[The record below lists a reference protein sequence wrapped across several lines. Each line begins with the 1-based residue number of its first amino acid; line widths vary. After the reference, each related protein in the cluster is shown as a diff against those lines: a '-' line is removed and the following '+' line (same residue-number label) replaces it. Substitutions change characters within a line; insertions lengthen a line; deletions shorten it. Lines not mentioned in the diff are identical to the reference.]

1 MADTP
6 TMNRGAATGPRPAQ
20 SSSLF
25 TRQSSGLVRELG
37 IPAATGIALAS
48 VAVVN
53 TFINFYGGLLNFSK
67 VDMVLPLLLGAFI
80 WFIAM
85 FAYRY
90 LLQAIPRAGGEYI
103 YMSRIIHPAVGT
115 MVGIACAV
123 GFSYTLAANANF
135 AANYVPLALN
145 ALGLAFGS
153 SGISSAGANMANTTQ
168 CIQVTCAPGLVIF
181 AVLFLV
187 VVGLASI
194 FSLRRI
200 AQFILALVI
209 FQVLAFII
217 LGFLFATHSHQDF
230 VNALGSFSGHSNA
243 YQAVID
249 LAKHDNIALGVDL
262 GASVLVVPFMVLNY
276 NGVLYSYYVGGELKR
291 PGRTYIWASLISLG
305 LLIVVWVGVWILMVN
320 TIGLDFMQAQ
330 AQAGTTDAAGYGAI
344 TSLQAN
350 AGGLGYGL
358 VLSSDPITKIF
369 IGLAVPAAELA
380 VDLAFVAVVTR
391 VMFALAFDRILP
403 IGLAKISERSQSPIN
418 AVIVAV
424 AISIIFTIGG
434 SILNIAAISANLA
447 LFFALVLL
455 AGSVSAL
462 VLPFR
467 RPDLIKNPATNDV
480 DRIAGIP
487 AAAVWG
493 ALSTLGALFTVGV
506 IIAKPNVFGAFSAVS
521 VGSLV
526 VIFFSGPVIYFI
538 VRQRRLQSSSID
550 MDLAMREL
558 PPE

>member
-1 MADTP
+1 MAT
-6 TMNRGAATGPRPAQ
+6 TTSGSVGGKAAAGQ
-20 SSSLF
+20 GLF

-53 TFINFYGGLLNFSK
+53 TFINFYGGLLNFAK
-67 VDMVLPLLLGAFI
+67 ADMVLPLLLGALI

-103 YMSRIIHPAVGT
+103 YLSRIIHPAIGT
-115 MVGIACAV
+115 MVGIACGV
-123 GFSYTLAANANF
+123 GFSYTLSANANF
-135 AANYVPLALN
+135 AANYVPFGLT
-145 ALGLAFGS
+145 ALGSAFN
-153 SGISSAGANMANTTQ
+153 SSALTSAATNITNTAQ
-168 CIQVTCAPGLVIF
+168 CGQVTCSPGLAIV
-181 AVLFLV
+181 AVVFLV
-187 VVGLASI
+187 IVGLGSI

-200 AQFILALVI
+200 AQVILALVI
-209 FQVLAFII
+209 FQVLAFLV

-230 VNALGSFSGHSNA
+230 VNALGSFSGKSTA
-243 YQAVID
+243 YNDVIA
-249 LAKHDNIALGVDL
+249 LANKDNVALGVDI
-262 GASVLVVPFMVLNY
+262 GASILVVPFMVLNY

-291 PGRTYIWASLISLG
+291 PGRTYIWASLISLA
-305 LLIVVWVGVWILMVN
+305 LLIVVWVGVWLLMVN
-320 TIGLDFMQAQ
+320 TIGRDFMQAQ
-330 AQAGTTDAAGYGAI
+330 AQVGTSDATGYGAI

-358 VLSSDPITKIF
+358 VLSGDPITKIL

-391 VMFALAFDRILP
+391 VIFALAFDRMLP

-418 AVIVAV
+418 AVILAV
-424 AISIIFTIGG
+424 AIGILFTIGG
-434 SILNIAAISANLA
+434 SILNIANISANLA

-455 AGSVSAL
+455 AGSVSA
-462 VLPFR
+462 VALPFR

-480 DRIAGIP
+480 DRVAGIP
-487 AAAVWG
+487 TAAVWG
-493 ALSTLGALFTVGV
+493 AISTLGALFTIAV
-506 IIAKPNVFGAFSAVS
+506 IIAKPSVFGAFSFVS
-521 VGSLV
+521 VGSLI

-538 VRQRRLQSSSID
+538 VRQRRLSTSSID
-550 MDLAMREL
+550 MSLAMREL

>member
-1 MADTP
+1 MADTTMSKGP
-6 TMNRGAATGPRPAQ
+6 TTGRGSTSQA
-20 SSSLF
+20 LF

-53 TFINFYGGLLNFSK
+53 TFINFYGGLLNFPK
-67 VDMVLPLLLGAFI
+67 VDMVLPLLLGALI

-135 AANYVPLALN
+135 AANYFPLALT
-145 ALGLAFGS
+145 ALGL
-153 SGISSAGANMANTTQ
+153 SGAANSVASTTT
-168 CIQVTCAPGLVIF
+168 CVQVTCAPGLVTF

-200 AQFILALVI
+200 AQVILGLVI
-209 FQVLAFII
+209 FQVLAFIV
-217 LGFLFATHSHQDF
+217 LAFLFATHSHQDF
-230 VNALGSFSGHSNA
+230 VNALGSYSGHSNA
-243 YQAVID
+243 YDAVIN
-249 LAKHDNIALGVDL
+249 LAKKDNIALGVDL
-262 GASVLVVPFMVLNY
+262 GASVFVVPFMVLNY

-291 PGRTYIWASLISLG
+291 PGSTYIWASVISLA
-305 LLIVVWVGVWILMVN
+305 LLIVVWVGVWLLMVN

-358 VLSSDPITKIF
+358 VLSGDPITKIF

-391 VMFALAFDRILP
+391 VIFALAFDRMLP

-418 AVIVAV
+418 AVILAVIV
-424 AISIIFTIGG
+424 AILFTIGG

-455 AGSVSAL
+455 CGSLSAL
-462 VLPFR
+462 ILPFR

-480 DRIAGIP
+480 DRVAGIP
-487 AAAVWG
+487 TAALWG
-493 ALSTLGALFTVGV
+493 ALSTIGALFTVGV
-506 IIAKPNVFGAFSAVS
+506 IISKPNVFGAFSAVS
-521 VGSLV
+521 VGSLL
-526 VIFFSGPVIYFI
+526 VIFLSGPIIYFI
-538 VRQRRLQSSSID
+538 VRQRRLQTARID
-550 MDLAMREL
+550 MGLAMREL

>member
-1 MADTP
+1 MAT
-6 TMNRGAATGPRPAQ
+6 TTTGSAGGKATAGQ
-20 SSSLF
+20 GLF

-53 TFINFYGGLLNFSK
+53 TFINFYGGLLNLSQ
-67 VDMVLPLLLGAFI
+67 VDMVLPLLLAAAI
-80 WFIAM
+80 WFVAM

-103 YMSRIIHPAVGT
+103 YLSRIIHPAVGT

-135 AANYVPLALN
+135 AANYVPFALN
-145 ALGLAFGS
+145 SLGLAFN
-153 SGISSAGANMANTTQ
+153 SSALTSAAGNVANTTQ

-181 AVLFLV
+181 AVVFLV
-187 VVGLASI
+187 IVGLGSI
-194 FSLRRI
+194 FSLKRI
-200 AQFILALVI
+200 AQVILGLVI
-209 FQVLAFII
+209 FQVLAFIV
-217 LGFLFATHSHQDF
+217 LAFLFATHSHQDF
-230 VNALGSFSGHSNA
+230 INALGSFSGKATA
-243 YQAVID
+243 YNDVIA
-249 LAKHDNIALGVDL
+249 LANKDGIPLGVDL
-262 GASVLVVPFMVLNY
+262 AASIFVVPFMVLNY

-291 PGRTYIWASLISLG
+291 PGSTYIWASIISLA
-305 LLIVVWVGVWILMVN
+305 LLIVVWVGVWLLMVN

-330 AQAGTTDAAGYGAI
+330 AQVGTTDAANYGAI

-358 VLSSDPITKIF
+358 VLSGDPITKIF

-391 VMFALAFDRILP
+391 VIFALAFDRILP

-418 AVIVAV
+418 AVILAV
-424 AISIIFTIGG
+424 LVGIAFTIGG
-434 SILNIAAISANLA
+434 SILNIANISANLA

-455 AGSVSAL
+455 AGSVSA
-462 VLPFR
+462 VALPFR

-480 DRIAGIP
+480 DRVAGIP
-487 AAAVWG
+487 TAAVWG
-493 ALSTLGALFTVGV
+493 AVSTLGALFTIAV
-506 IIAKPNVFGAFSAVS
+506 IIAKPSVFGAFSFVS
-521 VGSLV
+521 IGSLI

-538 VRQRRLQSSSID
+538 VRQRRLSTSSID
-550 MDLAMREL
+550 MSLAMREL

>member
-1 MADTP
+1 MGDT
-6 TMNRGAATGPRPAQ
+6 TMSKGASTGRPGAQ
-20 SSSLF
+20 GLF

-53 TFINFYGGLLNFSK
+53 TFINFYGGLLNFSQ
-67 VDMVLPLLLGAFI
+67 VDMVLPLLLGAAI
-80 WFIAM
+80 WFVAM

-103 YMSRIIHPAVGT
+103 YLSRIIHPAIGT

-145 ALGLAFGS
+145 SLGLAFNS
-153 SGISSAGANMANTTQ
+153 SALTSAAGNISSTTQ

-181 AVLFLV
+181 AVAFLV
-187 VVGLASI
+187 IVGLGSI

-200 AQFILALVI
+200 AQVILGLVI
-209 FQVLAFII
+209 FQVLAFVI

-230 VNALGSFSGHSNA
+230 VNALGSFSSKGTA
-243 YQAVID
+243 YQDVID
-249 LAKHDNIALGVDL
+249 LAKKDNIALGVSL
-262 GASVLVVPFMVLNY
+262 GASIFVVPFMVLNY

-291 PGRTYIWASLISLG
+291 PGSTYIWASVISIA
-305 LLIVVWVGVWILMVN
+305 LLIVVWVGVWLLMVN

-330 AQAGTTDAAGYGAI
+330 AQVGTNDAANYGAI

-358 VLSSDPITKIF
+358 VLSGDPITKIF
-369 IGLAVPAAELA
+369 IGFAVPAAELA

-391 VMFALAFDRILP
+391 VMFALAFDRVLP

-418 AVIVAV
+418 AVMLAV
-424 AISIIFTIGG
+424 AIGILFTIGG

-455 AGSVSAL
+455 SGSVAAIF
-462 VLPFR
+462 LPFR

-480 DRIAGIP
+480 DRVAGIP
-487 AAAVWG
+487 TAALWG
-493 ALSTLGALFTVGV
+493 VISTLGALFTVGV
-506 IIAKPNVFGAFSAVS
+506 IISKPNVFGAFSYVS
-521 VGSLV
+521 VGSLI
-526 VIFFSGPVIYFI
+526 VIFFSGPIIYFI

>member
-1 MADTP
+1 M
-6 TMNRGAATGPRPAQ
+6 
-20 SSSLF
+20 SSTSASPSMGGKSTAGQALF

-53 TFINFYGGLLNFSK
+53 TFINFYGGLLNFPK
-67 VDMVLPLLLGAFI
+67 ADMVLPLLLGALI

-135 AANYVPLALN
+135 AANYFPLALN
-145 ALGLAFGS
+145 SLGLAFGS
-153 SGISSAGANMANTTQ
+153 SSLTDAAGSVANTTT
-168 CIQVTCAPGLVIF
+168 CLQVTCAPGLVVF

-200 AQFILALVI
+200 AQVILGLVI
-209 FQVLAFII
+209 FQVLAFIV
-217 LGFLFATHSHQDF
+217 LAFLFATHSHQDF
-230 VNALGSFSGHSNA
+230 VNALGSFSGHSTA
-243 YQAVID
+243 YNDVIN
-249 LAKHDNIALGVDL
+249 LAKKDNIALGVDI
-262 GASVLVVPFMVLNY
+262 GASIFVVPFMVLNY

-291 PGRTYIWASLISLG
+291 PGRTYIWASVISLA
-305 LLIVVWVGVWILMVN
+305 LLIVVWVGVWLLMVN

-358 VLSSDPITKIF
+358 VLSGDPITKIF

-391 VMFALAFDRILP
+391 VIFALAFDRMLP

-418 AVIVAV
+418 AVILAVIV
-424 AISIIFTIGG
+424 AILFTIGG

-455 AGSVSAL
+455 CGSLSAL

-480 DRIAGIP
+480 DRVAGIP
-487 AAAVWG
+487 TAALWG
-493 ALSTLGALFTVGV
+493 ALSTIGALFTVGV
-506 IIAKPNVFGAFSAVS
+506 IISKPNVFGAFSAVS
-521 VGSLV
+521 VGSLL
-526 VIFFSGPVIYFI
+526 VIFLSGPVIYFI
-538 VRQRRLQSSSID
+538 VRQRRLQTSRID
-550 MDLAMREL
+550 MALAMREL

>member
-1 MADTP
+1 MASTS
-6 TMNRGAATGPRPAQ
+6 MNKGGAASSGKSPASQ
-20 SSSLF
+20 GLF

-53 TFINFYGGLLNFSK
+53 TFINFYGGLLNFPK
-67 VDMVLPLLLGAFI
+67 ADMVLPLLLGALI

-135 AANYVPLALN
+135 AANYFPLALT
-145 ALGLAFGS
+145 ALGQSGAAS
-153 SGISSAGANMANTTQ
+153 SVANTTQ
-168 CIQVTCAPGLVIF
+168 CVQVTCAPGLVIF

-187 VVGLASI
+187 VVGLGSI

-200 AQFILALVI
+200 AQVILGLVI

-230 VNALGSFSGHSNA
+230 INALGSYSGHSTAFND
-243 YQAVID
+243 VIN
-249 LAKHDNIALGVDL
+249 LAKKDNIALGVDV
-262 GASVLVVPFMVLNY
+262 GASILVVPFMVLNY

-291 PGRTYIWASLISLG
+291 PGSTYIWASVISLA
-305 LLIVVWVGVWILMVN
+305 LLIVVWVGVWLLMVN

-330 AQAGTTDAAGYGAI
+330 AQAGTSDAAGYGAI

-358 VLSSDPITKIF
+358 VLSGDPITKIF

-391 VMFALAFDRILP
+391 VIFALAFDRMLP

-418 AVIVAV
+418 AVILAVIV
-424 AISIIFTIGG
+424 AILFTIGG

-455 AGSVSAL
+455 CGSLSAL

-467 RPDLIKNPATNDV
+467 RPDLIKNPKTNDV
-480 DRIAGIP
+480 DRVAGIP
-487 AAAVWG
+487 TAAIWG
-493 ALSTLGALFTVGV
+493 FVSTLGALFTVGV
-506 IIAKPNVFGAFSAVS
+506 IISKPNVFGAFSAVS
-521 VGSLV
+521 VGSLL
-526 VIFFSGPVIYFI
+526 VIFFSGPIIYFI

-550 MDLAMREL
+550 MGLAMREL

>member
-1 MADTP
+1 MSSTSASP
-6 TMNRGAATGPRPAQ
+6 SMGGKSAAGQ
-20 SSSLF
+20 SLF

-53 TFINFYGGLLNFSK
+53 TFINFYGGLLNFPK
-67 VDMVLPLLLGAFI
+67 ADMVLPLLLGALI

-135 AANYVPLALN
+135 AANYFPLALT
-145 ALGLAFGS
+145 ALGMGDAAS
-153 SGISSAGANMANTTQ
+153 SVANTTT
-168 CIQVTCAPGLVIF
+168 CVQVTCAPGLVVF

-200 AQFILALVI
+200 AQVILGLVI
-209 FQVLAFII
+209 FQVLAFIV
-217 LGFLFATHSHQDF
+217 LAFLFATHSHQDF
-230 VNALGSFSGHSNA
+230 INALGSYSGHATA
-243 YQAVID
+243 YNDVIN
-249 LAKHDNIALGVDL
+249 LAKKDNIALGVDI
-262 GASVLVVPFMVLNY
+262 GASIFVVPFMVLNY

-291 PGRTYIWASLISLG
+291 PGATYIWASVISLA
-305 LLIVVWVGVWILMVN
+305 LLIVVWVGVWLLMVN

-358 VLSSDPITKIF
+358 VLSGDPISKIF

-391 VMFALAFDRILP
+391 VIFALAFDRMLP

-418 AVIVAV
+418 AVILAVIV
-424 AISIIFTIGG
+424 AILFTIGG

-455 AGSVSAL
+455 CGSLSAL

-480 DRIAGIP
+480 DRVAGIP
-487 AAAVWG
+487 TAALWG
-493 ALSTLGALFTVGV
+493 ALSTIGALFTVGV
-506 IIAKPNVFGAFSAVS
+506 IISKPNVFGAFSAVS
-521 VGSLV
+521 VGSLL
-526 VIFFSGPVIYFI
+526 VIFLSGPIIYFI
-538 VRQRRLQSSSID
+538 VRQRRLQTARID
-550 MDLAMREL
+550 MALAMREL

>member
-1 MADTP
+1 MSSTSASPST
-6 TMNRGAATGPRPAQ
+6 GKSAAGQA
-20 SSSLF
+20 LF

-53 TFINFYGGLLNFSK
+53 TFINFYGGLLNFPQA
-67 VDMVLPLLLGAFI
+67 DMVLPLLLGALI

-135 AANYVPLALN
+135 AANYFPLALN
-145 ALGLAFGS
+145 SLGLAFGS
-153 SGISSAGANMANTTQ
+153 SSLTDAAGSVANTTT
-168 CIQVTCAPGLVIF
+168 CVQVTCAPGLVIF

-200 AQFILALVI
+200 AQVILGLVI
-209 FQVLAFII
+209 FQVLAFIV
-217 LGFLFATHSHQDF
+217 LAFLFATHSHQDF
-230 VNALGSFSGHSNA
+230 VNALGSFSGHPTAFND
-243 YQAVID
+243 VIN
-249 LAKHDNIALGVDL
+249 LAKKDNIALGVDI
-262 GASVLVVPFMVLNY
+262 GASIFVVPFMVLNY

-291 PGRTYIWASLISLG
+291 PGSTYIWASVISLA
-305 LLIVVWVGVWILMVN
+305 LLIVVWVGVWLLMVN

-330 AQAGTTDAAGYGAI
+330 AQAGTNDAAGYGAI

-358 VLSSDPITKIF
+358 VLSGDPITKIF

-391 VMFALAFDRILP
+391 VIFALAFDRMLP

-418 AVIVAV
+418 AVILAVIV
-424 AISIIFTIGG
+424 AILFTIGG

-455 AGSVSAL
+455 CGSLSAL

-480 DRIAGIP
+480 DRVAGIP
-487 AAAVWG
+487 TAALWG
-493 ALSTLGALFTVGV
+493 ALSTIGALFTVGV

-521 VGSLV
+521 VGSLL

-538 VRQRRLQSSSID
+538 VRQRRLQTSRID
-550 MDLAMREL
+550 MALAMREL

>member
-1 MADTP
+1 MADS
-6 TMNRGAATGPRPAQ
+6 TMSRGTSAGRPASQ
-20 SSSLF
+20 GLF

-53 TFINFYGGLLNFSK
+53 TFINFYGGLLNFSQ
-67 VDMVLPLLLGAFI
+67 VDMVLPLLLGAAI
-80 WFIAM
+80 WFVAM

-103 YMSRIIHPAVGT
+103 YLSRIIHPAVGT

-145 ALGLAFGS
+145 SLGLAFN
-153 SGISSAGANMANTTQ
+153 SSALTDAATNMTSTTQ

-181 AVLFLV
+181 AVAFLV
-187 VVGLASI
+187 IVGLGSI

-200 AQFILALVI
+200 AQVILGLVI

-230 VNALGSFSGHSNA
+230 VNALGSFSGKGSA
-243 YQAVID
+243 YQDVIN
-249 LAKHDNIALGVDL
+249 LAHKDNVALGVSL
-262 GASVLVVPFMVLNY
+262 GASIFVVPFMVLNY

-291 PGRTYIWASLISLG
+291 PGSTYIWASLISLG
-305 LLIVVWVGVWILMVN
+305 LLIVVWVGVWLLMVN

-330 AQAGTTDAAGYGAI
+330 AQVGTTDAASYGAI

-358 VLSSDPITKIF
+358 VLSGDPITKIF

-391 VMFALAFDRILP
+391 VIFALAFDRILP

-418 AVIVAV
+418 AVILAV
-424 AISIIFTIGG
+424 AIGIVFTIGG

-455 AGSVSAL
+455 AGSVAAIF
-462 VLPFR
+462 LPFR

-480 DRIAGIP
+480 DRVAGIP
-487 AAAVWG
+487 TAAIWG
-493 ALSTLGALFTVGV
+493 VISTLGALFTVGV
-506 IIAKPNVFGAFSAVS
+506 IISKPNVFGAFSLVS

-526 VIFFSGPVIYFI
+526 VIFFSGPIIYFI

-550 MDLAMREL
+550 MGLAMREL

>member
-1 MADTP
+1 MAT
-6 TMNRGAATGPRPAQ
+6 TTTGSIGGKATAGQ
-20 SSSLF
+20 GLF

-53 TFINFYGGLLNFSK
+53 TFINFYGGLLNFAK
-67 VDMVLPLLLGAFI
+67 ADMVLPLLLGALI
-80 WFIAM
+80 WFVAM

-123 GFSYTLAANANF
+123 GFSYTLSANANF
-135 AANYVPLALN
+135 AATYVPFALN
-145 ALGLAFGS
+145 SLGAAFN
-153 SGISSAGANMANTTQ
+153 SSALTSAATNVANTAQ
-168 CIQVTCAPGLVIF
+168 CGQVTCAPGLAIC
-181 AVLFLV
+181 AVVFLV
-187 VVGLASI
+187 IVGLGSV

-209 FQVLAFII
+209 FQVLAFLV
-217 LGFLFATHSHQDF
+217 LGFLLATHSHQDF
-230 VNALGSFSGHSNA
+230 VNALGSFSGKPTA
-243 YQAVID
+243 YNDVIA
-249 LAKHDNIALGVDL
+249 LAQKDNVALGVDI
-262 GASVLVVPFMVLNY
+262 GASILVVPFMVLNY

-291 PGRTYIWASLISLG
+291 PGRTYIWASVISIA
-305 LLIVVWVGVWILMVN
+305 LLIVVWVGVWLLMRN

-330 AQAGTTDAAGYGAI
+330 AQVGTNDATNYGNI

-358 VLSSDPITKIF
+358 VLSGDPITKIF

-391 VMFALAFDRILP
+391 VIFALAFDRMLP

-418 AVIVAV
+418 AVILAV
-424 AISIIFTIGG
+424 LVGIAFTIGG
-434 SILNIAAISANLA
+434 SILNIANISANLA

-455 AGSVSAL
+455 AGSVSA
-462 VLPFR
+462 VALPFR

-480 DRIAGIP
+480 DRVAGIP
-487 AAAVWG
+487 TAAVWG
-493 ALSTLGALFTVGV
+493 AVSTLGALFTIAV
-506 IIAKPNVFGAFSAVS
+506 IIAKPSVFGAFSFVS
-521 VGSLV
+521 VGSLI

-538 VRQRRLQSSSID
+538 VRQRRLSTSSID
-550 MDLAMREL
+550 MSLAMREL

>member
-1 MADTP
+1 MAT
-6 TMNRGAATGPRPAQ
+6 TTTGSIGGKATAGQ
-20 SSSLF
+20 GLF

-53 TFINFYGGLLNFSK
+53 TFINFYGGLLNFAK
-67 VDMVLPLLLGAFI
+67 ADMVLPLLLGALI

-123 GFSYTLAANANF
+123 GFSYTLSANANF
-135 AANYVPLALN
+135 AANYVPFALN
-145 ALGLAFGS
+145 SLGAAFN
-153 SGISSAGANMANTTQ
+153 SSALTSAATNIANTTQ
-168 CIQVTCAPGLVIF
+168 CGQVTCAPGLAIC

-187 VVGLASI
+187 IVGLGSI

-200 AQFILALVI
+200 AQVILGLVI
-209 FQVLAFII
+209 FQVLAFLV
-217 LGFLFATHSHQDF
+217 LGFLLATHSHQDF
-230 VNALGSFSGHSNA
+230 VNALGSFSGKATA
-243 YQAVID
+243 YNDV
-249 LAKHDNIALGVDL
+249 IALAQKDNVALGIDI
-262 GASVLVVPFMVLNY
+262 GASILVVPFMVLNY

-291 PGRTYIWASLISLG
+291 PGRTYIWASVISIA
-305 LLIVVWVGVWILMVN
+305 LLIVVWVGVWLLMRN

-330 AQAGTTDAAGYGAI
+330 AQVGTTDASNYSNI

-358 VLSSDPITKIF
+358 VLSGDPITKIF

-391 VMFALAFDRILP
+391 VIFALAFDRMLP

-418 AVIVAV
+418 AVILAV
-424 AISIIFTIGG
+424 LVGIAFTIGG
-434 SILNIAAISANLA
+434 SILNIASISANLA

-455 AGSVSAL
+455 AGSVSA
-462 VLPFR
+462 VALPFR

-487 AAAVWG
+487 TAAVWG
-493 ALSTLGALFTVGV
+493 AVSTLGALFTISV
-506 IIAKPNVFGAFSAVS
+506 IIAKPSVFGAFSFVS
-521 VGSLV
+521 VGSLI

-538 VRQRRLQSSSID
+538 VRQRRLSTSSID
-550 MDLAMREL
+550 MSLAMREL

>member
-1 MADTP
+1 MAT
-6 TMNRGAATGPRPAQ
+6 TTVGSKATAGGG
-20 SSSLF
+20 LF

-37 IPAATGIALAS
+37 VPAATGIALAS

-53 TFINFYGGLLNFSK
+53 TFINFYGGLLNFSQ
-67 VDMVLPLLLGAFI
+67 VDMVLPLLLGAAI
-80 WFIAM
+80 WFVAM

-103 YMSRIIHPAVGT
+103 YLSRIIHPAVGT

-123 GFSYTLAANANF
+123 GFSYTLSANANF
-135 AANYVPLALN
+135 AANYVPLGLN
-145 ALGLAFGS
+145 ALGAAFN
-153 SGISSAGANMANTTQ
+153 SSALTSAAANIANTAQ
-168 CIQVTCAPGLVIF
+168 CGQVTCAPGLAIC
-181 AVLFLV
+181 AVVFLV
-187 VVGLASI
+187 IVGLGSI

-200 AQFILALVI
+200 AQVILGLVI
-209 FQVLAFII
+209 FQVLAFVV
-217 LGFLFATHSHQDF
+217 LAFLFATHSHQDF
-230 VNALGSFSGHSNA
+230 VNALGSFRGKTTTYND
-243 YQAVID
+243 VIA
-249 LAKHDNIALGVDL
+249 LAQKDNIPLGVSL
-262 GASVLVVPFMVLNY
+262 GASLFVVPFMVLNY

-291 PGRTYIWASLISLG
+291 PGSTYIWASVISIA
-305 LLIVVWVGVWILMVN
+305 LLIVVWVGVWLLMVN

-330 AQAGTTDAAGYGAI
+330 AQVGTSDATAYGNI

-358 VLSSDPITKIF
+358 VLSGDPISKIF

-391 VMFALAFDRILP
+391 VIFALAFDRMLP

-418 AVIVAV
+418 AVILAV
-424 AISIIFTIGG
+424 IIAILFTIGG
-434 SILNIAAISANLA
+434 SILNIANISANLA

-455 AGSVSAL
+455 AGSVAAIA
-462 VLPFR
+462 LPFR

-480 DRIAGIP
+480 DRVAGIP
-487 AAAVWG
+487 TAALWG
-493 ALSTLGALFTVGV
+493 VISTLGALFTVGV
-506 IIAKPNVFGAFSAVS
+506 IIAKPNVFGAFSFVS

-526 VIFFSGPVIYFI
+526 VIFISGPIIYFI
-538 VRQRRLQSSSID
+538 VRQRRLSTSSID
-550 MDLAMREL
+550 MSLAMREL

>member
-1 MADTP
+1 MSTTP
-6 TMNRGAATGPRPAQ
+6 MNRGAATGGKTPASQ
-20 SSSLF
+20 GLF
-25 TRQSSGLVRELG
+25 TRQASGLVRELG

-53 TFINFYGGLLNFSK
+53 TFINFYGGLLNFSQ
-67 VDMVLPLLLGAFI
+67 VDMVLPLLLGALI

-135 AANYVPLALN
+135 AANYIPLALN

-153 SGISSAGANMANTTQ
+153 SSISDAGGNMAATTQ

-230 VNALGSFSGHSNA
+230 VNALGAFSGHSTA
-243 YQAVID
+243 YNDVIN
-249 LAKHDNIALGVDL
+249 LAKHDGVALGVNL

-291 PGRTYIWASLISLG
+291 PSSTYIWASLISLG
-305 LLIVVWVGVWILMVN
+305 LLIVVWVGVWLLMVN

-403 IGLAKISERSQSPIN
+403 ISLAKISERSQSPIN

-424 AISIIFTIGG
+424 AIAIIFTIGG

-455 AGSVSAL
+455 CGSISAL

-467 RPDLIKNPATNDV
+467 RPDLIRNPATNDV
-480 DRIAGIP
+480 DRVGGIP
-487 AAAVWG
+487 TAALWG

-521 VGSLV
+521 IGSLL
-526 VIFFSGPVIYFI
+526 VIFFSGPIIYFI

-550 MDLAMREL
+550 MALAMREL